1 MEWSE
6 LAFKRY
12 NCIQHNGNES
22 YVYPILSPN
31 VGCALYLSDFLSEL
45 SKGTFITVFKI
56 PWF

>member
-6 LAFKRY
+6 LAFKDT
-12 NCIQHNGNES
+12 I
-22 YVYPILSPN
+22 VYSTMGMKVMFIPYFLQM
-31 VGCALYLSDFLSEL
+31 GYALYLSDFLSEL